1 VPPDDSRPAY
11 YAAGSGGWR
20 DWWTLLHPPYTGW
33 HLSYAVIGAS
43 LAPRV
48 QTSRLIA
55 TVLAFFL
62 AVGLAAHALDELRDR
77 PLRTRIPSWA
87 LVLVV
92 VVGLLGALALGVL
105 GVIRVGWVLVPFL
118 VAGPALV
125 IGYNAELFGGAM
137 HTDLGFA
144 AAWGA
149 FPVLT
154 AYVAQAGTLAIAPV
168 LAALGALALSAAQ
181 RRLSTPARNI
191 RRRATAVDGTITF
204 ADGRVVSLTAD
215 VLIRPLERALRASS
229 WAIMLLAAA
238 FAVARLGLLSSG
250 WGYASC
256 RRRAPGP
263 SRLSVSSGLASRQV
277 TSDRQ
282 PQPMQPVSRSRR
294 SSSSRIRSSRSWRH
308 AAESRAQSAGV
319 GVRPAGR
326 VSSAALI
333 RASGM
338 PSRCDAR
345 MKASRRSVTRGYRR
359 WFPAVRPDVIRPLAS

>member
-250 WGYASC
+250 WGYC
-256 RRRAPGP
+256 
-263 SRLSVSSGLASRQV
+263 
-277 TSDRQ
+277 
-282 PQPMQPVSRSRR
+282 
-294 SSSSRIRSSRSWRH
+294 
-308 AAESRAQSAGV
+308 
-319 GVRPAGR
+319 RPAG
-326 VSSAALI
+326 VTP
-333 RASGM
+333 RAGGV
-338 PSRCDAR
+338 
-345 MKASRRSVTRGYRR
+345 RRGLRG
-359 WFPAVRPDVIRPLAS
+359 